1 MNLNFVLPAELSATP
16 IPYHQHLYHIVM
28 SKACNI
34 CGFKENPLDA
44 LFCGACGSKLPK
56 TIDTEK
62 AKGISKIITSVLNH
76 ARGKEGRSI
85 IGRNAPCPCGSG
97 KKYKNCH
104 GR

>member
-1 MNLNFVLPAELSATP
+1 
-16 IPYHQHLYHIVM
+16 M

-97 KKYKNCH
+97 KKIQKLSWTLTLVSGICGFFGYLKLKSE
-104 GR
+104 

>member
-1 MNLNFVLPAELSATP
+1 
-16 IPYHQHLYHIVM
+16 M

-56 TIDTEK
+56 AIDIEK

-76 ARGKEGRSI
+76 ARNKEDRSI
-85 IGRNAPCPCGSG
+85 IPARAEAA
-97 KKYKNCH
+97 KNSKIAMDSNVNEQH
-104 GR
+104 MR